1 MSVNQIPLNHGC
13 LIPIDV
19 RIPAG
24 SLLSP
29 SETAAVV
36 GGNVCTSQRIT
47 DVVLKAFNAAAA
59 SQGDCKQFP
68 FLSCHHRKPRLI
80 VELARLSSGNN
91 FTFGQGGKDEH
102 GNVTE
107 GWGYYE
113 TICGG
118 SGAGPSWAGTSGVHV
133 S

>member
-1 MSVNQIPLNHGC
+1 MSVCLQIPLNHGC

-19 RIPAG
+19 RIPKG

-59 SQGDCKQFP
+59 SQGDC
-68 FLSCHHRKPRLI
+68 
-80 VELARLSSGNN
+80 E
-91 FTFGQGGKDEH
+91 
-102 GNVTE
+102 
-107 GWGYYE
+107 
-113 TICGG
+113 
-118 SGAGPSWAGTSGVHV
+118 
-133 S
+133 

>member
-1 MSVNQIPLNHGC
+1 M
-13 LIPIDV
+13 
-19 RIPAG
+19 
-24 SLLSP
+24 
-29 SETAAVV
+29 

-59 SQGDCKQFP
+59 SQGDCKPLNSLFVVY
-68 FLSCHHRKPRLI
+68 RRPRLT
-80 VELARLSSGNN
+80 RLTLTGNN
-91 FTFGQGGKDEH
+91 FTFGQGGKDAE

-133 S
+133 RRFQLCVAILVT

>member
-1 MSVNQIPLNHGC
+1 MLISLLTIFQIPLNHGC

-59 SQGDCKQFP
+59 SQGDCKRSPILCVQ
-68 FLSCHHRKPRLI
+68 
-80 VELARLSSGNN
+80 
-91 FTFGQGGKDEH
+91 
-102 GNVTE
+102 
-107 GWGYYE
+107 Y
-113 TICGG
+113 
-118 SGAGPSWAGTSGVHV
+118 
-133 S
+133 